1 MFPGRQPR
9 YERKRMIS
17 RRHFLQ
23 TASAIA
29 LAPLACHRASGEIL
43 VNDVHSGLNPTPVKE
58 ILRPTRAQ
66 DLPALIRS
74 LRRQNLTP
82 SLCGAR
88 HAMGS
93 QQFASHQPLLD
104 LRSMNRV
111 LSFNRDLGLIE
122 AEAGISWPQ
131 LMASYLQTQ
140 GDRPGIWS
148 IPQKQ
153 TGADDLTIGGTL
165 SANAHG
171 RSLRLPPIIH
181 GVESFELVD
190 SQGEARLCSRSSNPE
205 LFSLAIGGYG
215 LFGVISKATLRLARR
230 QKVRRA
236 VDILRTAEAIPK
248 LEQSAEQGALY
259 GDYQFCIDETSPDFL
274 QFGVCS
280 CYHPVADETPMP
292 AAQGLN
298 QEGWLRLLK
307 LAYADRRRA
316 FAEYVSFYQSTH
328 GQVYWSDGHQFGPYL
343 PDYAKEL
350 RGMTAEP
357 SSLMITELY
366 VPRFLLADFLKAA
379 AQVLRLSHSPLIY
392 GTLRLIQ
399 TDQESFLPWARQ
411 DYACVIF
418 NLLVAHDPAG
428 IESATRT
435 FRDLIDL
442 AIERGGSYYLTYHRY
457 ATARQLE
464 ACYPQFRRFLQLK
477 KHHDP
482 DEFFQSDWYRHCRG
496 LLSAG

>member
-1 MFPGRQPR
+1 MFPGSPAR
-9 YERKRMIS
+9 YEGNRMIS

-23 TASAIA
+23 TASALA
-29 LAPLACHRASGEIL
+29 LAPLACHRASGEIP

-58 ILRPTRAQ
+58 ILRPVRSQ
-66 DLPALIRS
+66 ELPSLIRS

-82 SLCGAR
+82 ALCGAR
-88 HAMGS
+88 HAMGG

-111 LSFNRDLGLIE
+111 ISFDQDLGLIE
-122 AEAGISWPQ
+122 TEAGISWPQ
-131 LMASYLQTQ
+131 LMDSYLKTQ
-140 GDRPGIWS
+140 GDRSGIWS

-171 RSLRLPPIIH
+171 RSLRLPPIIG

-190 SQGEARLCSRSSNPE
+190 SQGQTKFCSRSSNPE

-230 QKVRRA
+230 QKVRRS
-236 VDILRTAEAIPK
+236 VDILRTAEAVPK
-248 LEQSAEQGALY
+248 LEEAADQGALY

-280 CYHPVADETPMP
+280 CYHPVPDATLVPE
-292 AAQGLN
+292 ARGLN
-298 QEGWLRLLK
+298 QDGWLRLLK
-307 LAYADRRRA
+307 LAYTDRRRA
-316 FAEYVSFYQSTH
+316 FAEYVSFYRSTH

-350 RGMTAEP
+350 RAMTAEP

-366 VPRFLLADFLKAA
+366 VPRFLLADFLRDA
-379 AQVLRLSHSPLIY
+379 AQGLRLSRSPLIY

-399 TDQESFLPWARQ
+399 ADRESFLPWARQ

-418 NLLVAHDPAG
+418 NLLVSHDPAG
-428 IESATRT
+428 IDSARRT
-435 FRDLIDL
+435 FRSLIDL
-442 AIERGGSYYLTYHRY
+442 AIDRGGSYYLTYHRY

-464 ACYPQFRRFLQLK
+464 TCYPQFRRFLQLK
-477 KHHDP
+477 KQYDP
-482 DEFFQSDWYRHCRG
+482 DEFFQSDWYRHCRD
-496 LLSAG
+496 LLAGG

>member
-1 MFPGRQPR
+1 
-9 YERKRMIS
+9 
-17 RRHFLQ
+17 
-23 TASAIA
+23 
-29 LAPLACHRASGEIL
+29 
-43 VNDVHSGLNPTPVKE
+43 
-58 ILRPTRAQ
+58 
-66 DLPALIRS
+66 
-74 LRRQNLTP
+74 
-82 SLCGAR
+82 
-88 HAMGS
+88 
-93 QQFASHQPLLD
+93 
-104 LRSMNRV
+104 
-111 LSFNRDLGLIE
+111 
-122 AEAGISWPQ
+122 
-131 LMASYLQTQ
+131 MASYLQTQ
-140 GDRPGIWS
+140 GDRPGIWAIS
-148 IPQKQ
+148 QKQ

-190 SQGEARLCSRSSNPE
+190 SLGETRLWSRSNNPE

-280 CYHPVADETPMP
+280 CYHSVADETPMP
-292 AAQGLN
+292 ATQGLN

-307 LAYADRRRA
+307 LAYTDRRRA
-316 FAEYVSFYQSTH
+316 FEEYVSFYKSTH
-328 GQVYWSDGHQFGPYL
+328 DQVYWSDGHQFGPYL
-343 PDYAKEL
+343 PNYAKEL
-350 RGMTAEP
+350 RDMTPEP

-366 VPRFLLADFLKAA
+366 VPRFLLADFLEAA
-379 AQVLRLSHSPLIY
+379 ARVLRLSHSPLIY
-392 GTLRLIQ
+392 GTVRLIQ
-399 TDQESFLPWARQ
+399 SDQESFLPWARQ

-428 IESATRT
+428 IDSATRT
-435 FRDLIDL
+435 FRGLIDL

-477 KHHDP
+477 KHYDP
-482 DEFFQSDWYRHCRG
+482 DEFFQSDWYRHYRN
-496 LLSAG
+496 LLAGG